1 MALTPAQ
8 NATLKAAIIADNT
21 LNAFPNNS
29 DGAFGI
35 AALLNATAT
44 PDYYV
49 WRSSVATDEIMLNG
63 FDWTRV
69 DNLTVGKARIWEW
82 MTNLGRINPAQ
93 SNVRAGVIAAFPTS
107 GDLANRNAVFGHCQ
121 RLATRAEKL
130 FATGTGTSSTD
141 QGVGPSVMGF
151 EGTLSYSDVE
161 AARNS

>member
-1 MALTPAQ
+1 MALTSAQ
-8 NATLKAAIIADNT
+8 NATLKAAIVADNT
-21 LNAFPNNS
+21 LNSFPNNS

-69 DNLTVGKARIWEW
+69 DNLTVGKSRIWEW
-82 MTNLGRINPAQ
+82 MTNLGRINPSQA
-93 SNVRAGVIAAFPTS
+93 NVRAGVVACFSAA
-107 GDLANRNAVFGHCQ
+107 GDVANRNAVFSHCQ

-130 FATGTGTSSTD
+130 FATGTGTASTD
-141 QGVGPSVMGF
+141 QGAGPSVMGF
-151 EGTLSYSDVE
+151 EGMLSYSDVE

>member
-8 NATLKAAIIADNT
+8 NATLKAYIAGDQV
-21 LNAFPNNS
+21 LSAFPGNS
-29 DGAFGI
+29 DGAFAI
-35 AALLNATAT
+35 AAAMNATAS

-49 WRSSVATDEIMLNG
+49 WRSSVTIDEVMQNG

-69 DNLTVGKARIWEW
+69 DNLTVGKSRIWEW
-82 MTNLGRINPAQ
+82 MASTGTVKPNQA
-93 SNVRAGVIAAFPTS
+93 NVRAGVLAVFTTA
-107 GDLANRNAVFGHCQ
+107 GDLANRNAVFSHFQ

>member
-1 MALTPAQ
+1 MALTSTQ
-8 NATLKAAIIADNT
+8 NATLKAAISADQT

-35 AALLNATAT
+35 AALLNQTAS

-82 MTNLGRINPAQ
+82 MTNLGRINPSQ
-93 SNVRAGVIAAFPTS
+93 SNVRAGVIAAFS
-107 GDLANRNAVFGHCQ
+107 AAGDLPNRNAVFSHCQ

-130 FATGTGTSSTD
+130 FATGSGTASTD
-141 QGVGPSVMGF
+141 QGAGPAVMGF
-151 EGTLSYSDVE
+151 EGMLSYQDVDD
-161 AARNS
+161 ARNS